1 LPIVG
6 NHARPPHIQAHS
18 AFATHK
24 AKQKKRKEL
33 ASCLRTKEKHNTMKK
48 TTIITIFMLG
58 KNKFI

>member
-1 LPIVG
+1 MP
-6 NHARPPHIQAHS
+6 RPPHIQAHS